1 MLEGLEAPIEY
12 DKYGRMS
19 YNPIFHENNGKPWYK
34 EDTQYLIDWYDIIGP
49 EEISFA
55 IDRTIKSVMHK
66 ATLLRKGGKMKKPLK
81 KTTCKRI
88 KKNPL
93 ARVQVKQI

>member
-1 MLEGLEAPIEY
+1 MLEELDILIEY

-19 YNPIFHENNGKPWYK
+19 YNPIFHKNNGKPWNI
-34 EDTQYLIDWYDIIGP
+34 EDTKYLIGWYNIIGP

-66 ATLLRKGGKMKKPLK
+66 VTLVAKGWQNE
-81 KTTCKRI
+81 KTI
-88 KKNPL
+88 KENNL
-93 ARVQVKQI
+93 